1 MNPNILIV
9 LTLISLKS
17 TNLQVIKQ
25 VGVPVETLPTLST
38 STTTQFP
45 FEVIEYKIE

>member
-1 MNPNILIV
+1 MNPNLLVV

-25 VGVPVETLPTLST
+25 VAVEEPIETLATVTT
-38 STTTQFP
+38 STTTKFP
-45 FEVIEYKIE
+45 FEVNE

>member
-1 MNPNILIV
+1 MNPNLLVV

-25 VGVPVETLPTLST
+25 VAVGVPIETLPTVTT
-38 STTTQFP
+38 STTTKFP
-45 FEVIEYKIE
+45 FEVNE